1 MTLAPSLPTVISRA
15 LSFVCCA
22 DEAQGA
28 LP

>member
-1 MTLAPSLPTVISRA
+1 MSLAPSFPTVTTRA
-15 LSFVCCA
+15 LSFVCGA

>member
-1 MTLAPSLPTVISRA
+1 MSLAPSLPTAISRA
-15 LSFVCCA
+15 LSFMCCA